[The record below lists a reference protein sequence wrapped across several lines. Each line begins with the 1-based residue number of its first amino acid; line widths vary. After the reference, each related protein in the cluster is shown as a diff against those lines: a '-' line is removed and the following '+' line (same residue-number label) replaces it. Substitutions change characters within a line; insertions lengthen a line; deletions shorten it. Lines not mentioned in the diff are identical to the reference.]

1 MASTPALQTPGVF
14 RLGQASRPRQPASFP
29 LGLGSSGVH
38 EVCEKN
44 FGDMPALTGF
54 ALGAAP
60 PRRGA
65 IVWVSQSG
73 LLTNHGHLLEAG
85 LRSLRRERV
94 DLLHVST
101 RKLPDTLWAIEEA
114 IRSAAAGLVIGELA
128 DMDFTAS
135 RRLALASS
143 RHGIPV
149 ILLMPYTREGA
160 TASTARWRLAPRP
173 SAPNRY
179 DRKAPGNP
187 RWQATLERS
196 RQAPHMADHSF
207 DVELD
212 DETLSLTVVS
222 GLAADAPS
230 PGETVPADILPLRR
244 TG

>member
-1 MASTPALQTPGVF
+1 MASTLDLQTPGIF
-14 RLGQASRPRQPASFP
+14 RLGQAAAPREPAQFP
-29 LGLGSSGVH
+29 LGLGTCGVH
-38 EVCEKN
+38 EICETS

-54 ALGAAP
+54 ALSAAP
-60 PRRGA
+60 ARRGA
-65 IVWVSQSG
+65 IIWVSQSG
-73 LLTNHGHLLEAG
+73 LLTNHGNLLETG
-85 LRSLRRERV
+85 LRGLRRERA
-94 DLLHVST
+94 DLLHVHA

-114 IRSAAAGLVIGELA
+114 IRSSAAGLVIGELS

-149 ILLMPYTREGA
+149 VLLMPYTREGA
-160 TASTARWRLAPRP
+160 TASIARWRVMPRP

-187 RWQATLERS
+187 RWQANLERS
-196 RQAPHMADHSF
+196 RQAPHMAGHSF
-207 DVELD
+207 DVEFD

-222 GLAADAPS
+222 GLAADTPS